1 MLTNTEVAALL
12 AQDKIITANIRW
24 HSIGG
29 KHSENYRLE
38 ATVLAP
44 SSNTALRF
52 TGRKGKR
59 NRSFALLFGGDPIKM
74 ITVHAVHCN
83 PDGTRIREPHKHTWD
98 ETYED
103 RQAYVPD
110 DISFGDINREF
121 QDFLKQCNIRLLGT
135 YASIMP

>member
-1 MLTNTEVAALL
+1 MLTNTEVATLL
-12 AQDKIITANIRW
+12 AEDKIITANVRW

-29 KHSENYRLE
+29 KYGENYSLE

-44 SSNTALRF
+44 SSNTALRLA
-52 TGRKGKR
+52 GRKGKR